1 LADAGWQGI
10 RLSFQSHTRF
20 LAPVRTVVQEATAL
34 VGLSEEEAAEVVL
47 AVQEGC
53 TNVIRHC
60 YKDCPDERIDMVLTF
75 TEDTLEIRIDD
86 YGEFVDPTEIQ
97 SRQLDDVRPG
107 GLGVHLMKK
116 VMDSVEYAANAWGG
130 TSLTLVKRLRC
141 GQREADEDSEYSG

>member
-1 LADAGWQGI
+1 
-10 RLSFQSHTRF
+10 
-20 LAPVRTVVQEATAL
+20 
-34 VGLSEEEAAEVVL
+34 
-47 AVQEGC
+47 
-53 TNVIRHC
+53 
-60 YKDCPDERIDMVLTF
+60 MVLTF